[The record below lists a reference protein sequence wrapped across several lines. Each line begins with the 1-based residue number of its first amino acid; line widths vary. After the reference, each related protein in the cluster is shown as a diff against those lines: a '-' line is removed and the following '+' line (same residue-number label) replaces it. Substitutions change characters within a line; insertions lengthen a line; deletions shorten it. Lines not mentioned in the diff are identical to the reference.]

1 MSIRPSLFRKLE
13 MLNIGM
19 QSFERSS
26 WHSYPVREGKVH
38 VISGPNMHWQK
49 VDFETESV
57 LIDSI
62 EGFHN

>member
-1 MSIRPSLFRKLE
+1 